1 MTFSRAISFKISVL
15 FALSGVFLSCSR
27 PVEIQR
33 VKLLMGTKV
42 EIIAEGKDRESLEKA
57 INQGF
62 KEIERLE
69 AKLSRY
75 REDSTISRINRSAGI
90 SPVQVDAEV
99 FALIEKAVEVCGDSN
114 GAFDPTI
121 LPVLS
126 LWKFT
131 EKDAVLPDEEEIKQR
146 LSLVDCRKIIL
157 KKGENLVFLPEPGMG
172 IDLGGIAKGYAADRT
187 AEVLKKNGVR
197 SGIVNAGGNL
207 TVFGGKGRGTAIGVQ
222 DPRDRDKV
230 LAKIYLKD
238 SAVSTSG
245 DYERFFIFR
254 GIRYSHIIDPKN
266 GYPARGEES
275 VTVISQDGTLTDA
288 RSTALFVLGSD
299 EGLKMLKSHPGMQ
312 AMFIDASGK
321 KSMTPGLSERMLW
334 LEGGN

>member
-1 MTFSRAISFKISVL
+1 MTFSRVIPFKIAVL
-15 FALSGVFLSCSR
+15 FALSGVLQACSR

-42 EIIAEGKDRESLEKA
+42 EIIAEGKDQESLEKA
-57 INQGF
+57 VNLGF
-62 KEIERLE
+62 NEIERLE
-69 AKLSRY
+69 AKLSRF
-75 REDSTISRINRSAGI
+75 REDSVISKINRSAGV

-99 FALIEKAVEVCGDSN
+99 FALIEKAVAVCGDSN

-121 LPVLS
+121 LPMMS

-131 EKDAVLPDEEEIKQR
+131 EKDAVVPSDEEIKQR

-157 KKGENLVFLPEPGMG
+157 KKDESLVFLPEPGMG
-172 IDLGGIAKGYAADRT
+172 IDLGGIAKGYAADRA
-187 AEVLKKNGVR
+187 AEALRKSGVR
-197 SGIVNAGGNL
+197 SGLVNAGGNL

-222 DPRDRDKV
+222 DPRRRDQI

-266 GYPARGEES
+266 GYPAQGEES
-275 VTVISQDGTLTDA
+275 VTVISQDGTLADA
-288 RSTALFVLGSD
+288 WSTALFVLGSD
-299 EGLKMLKSHPGMQ
+299 EGLKMLKSHPEMQ

-321 KSMTPGLSERMLW
+321 RSMTPGLSERMIW